1 MIRRDPVNHANT
13 SREFL
18 LQEIAFIQELQ
29 RHRIQHQHSW
39 ITEEACPGGTCQNK
53 LNLRQQLGGAYC
65 DVVSLSTVP
74 EGPEGI
80 AIIKELMAIRMKLR
94 RSTALMAN
102 VPYEFSLRGKWP
114 KERYKVV
121 CEIQM

>member
-1 MIRRDPVNHANT
+1 MPPSTTLRRY
-13 SREFL
+13 
-18 LQEIAFIQELQ
+18 
-29 RHRIQHQHSW
+29 
-39 ITEEACPGGTCQNK
+39 
-53 LNLRQQLGGAYC
+53 LRTTYATTAQQLGGAYC